1 MATLNSF
8 MSEIFSIPSEKVKDF
23 INNNNDSIILD
34 VRTEEEWNMV
44 GKPDG
49 EALNVKTLFI
59 SLLIGSD
66 RQRNENF
73 TKDFNKKKISKKN
86 NILIICRSGVRSMAA
101 AELLQQQGYKNLI
114 NISDGFE
121 GNPATGEGWKKSN
134 LPCK

>member
-1 MATLNSF
+1 

-23 INNNNDSIILD
+23 INNNNDSVILD

-121 GNPATGEGWKKSN
+121 GNPVTGEGWKKSN